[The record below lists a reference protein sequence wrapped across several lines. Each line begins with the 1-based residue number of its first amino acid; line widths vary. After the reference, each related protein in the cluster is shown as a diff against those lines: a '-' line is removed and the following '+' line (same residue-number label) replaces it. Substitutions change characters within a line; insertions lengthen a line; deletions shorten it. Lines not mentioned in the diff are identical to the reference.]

1 MLIVLQAVVIV
12 LALAFFA
19 YVVHLIIRERLLL
32 KYSLLWM
39 VLTAVIVLC
48 AVFPE
53 PLYAIS
59 HLFVFVNPSNFIFL
73 IGLFFLMA
81 IALSHSAIASKQSIM
96 IKNLVQEQALLE
108 KRLRE
113 LESTNGDSDPTEQH

>member
-59 HLFVFVNPSNFIFL
+59 HLFGFVNPSNFIFL
-73 IGLFFLMA
+73 IGLFFLWPSLYP
-81 IALSHSAIASKQSIM
+81 IAPSQASNQS
-96 IKNLVQEQALLE
+96 
-108 KRLRE
+108 
-113 LESTNGDSDPTEQH
+113 

>member
-12 LALAFFA
+12 LALAFLA

-39 VLTAVIVLC
+39 VLTIVIVLC

-53 PLYAIS
+53 PLYAAS
-59 HLFVFVNPSNFIFL
+59 HVFGFVNPSNFIFL
-73 IGLFFLMA
+73 IGLFFLMV
-81 IALSHSAIASKQSIM
+81 IALSQSAIASKQSIM
-96 IKNLVQEQALLE
+96 IKNLIQEQALLE

-113 LESTNGDSDPTEQH
+113 IEPDNKDSAETL

>member
-1 MLIVLQAVVIV
+1 MLIVLQAVVTV

-19 YVVHLIIRERLLL
+19 YVVYLIIRERLLL

-39 VLTAVIVLC
+39 VLTVVIVLC
-48 AVFPE
+48 ALFPE
-53 PLYAIS
+53 PLYIIS
-59 HLFVFVNPSNFIFL
+59 HLFGFINSSNFIFL

-81 IALSHSAIASKQSIM
+81 IALSHSAIASKQAIM
-96 IKNLVQEQALLE
+96 IKNLIQEQALLE

-113 LESTNGDSDPTEQH
+113 MESNDKDSDEIR

>member
-59 HLFVFVNPSNFIFL
+59 HLFGFVNPSNFIFL

-81 IALSHSAIASKQSIM
+81 IALSHSAIASKQ
-96 IKNLVQEQALLE
+96 QALLE